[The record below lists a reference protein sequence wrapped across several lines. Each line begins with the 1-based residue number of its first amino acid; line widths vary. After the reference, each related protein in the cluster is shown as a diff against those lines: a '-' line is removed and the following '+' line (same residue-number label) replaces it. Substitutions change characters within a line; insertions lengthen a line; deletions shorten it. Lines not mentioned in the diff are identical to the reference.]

1 MIGCSVL
8 VQSPVIWV
16 SYAEH
21 RHSFPES
28 SPQIVSI
35 LTLSP
40 LRHGLF
46 PSYLVTNYR
55 PWMRTG
61 YNRSLSGFV
70 GSIISCVSFMV
81 FFFPF
86 FLAWYD
92 KLDSICLLSNEQ
104 NDNRSI
110 GNIDRI
116 SKIVFYHLVLL
127 ICWHLQLINKWKMVR
142 ALKLTWSLW
151 EAQDESNIFKWTFV
165 CFTFV
170 RHFIFNSLFSFQN
183 APMLWN
189 KLAVIIYISRE

>member
-1 MIGCSVL
+1 M
-8 VQSPVIWV
+8 
-16 SYAEH
+16 
-21 RHSFPES
+21 
-28 SPQIVSI
+28 
-35 LTLSP
+35 LSTDI
-40 LRHGLF
+40 HFQKVAHKLF
-46 PSYLVTNYR
+46 PSWHFPPWGMDYFHHTWLQIIDPECVLGTIGLSLALLVA
-55 PWMRTG
+55 
-61 YNRSLSGFV
+61 
-70 GSIISCVSFMV
+70 SFHV
-81 FFFPF
+81 WVLWFFFPF

-110 GNIDRI
+110 GNIVRI